1 MALQDEFDMAFP
13 VRYPAGALVPSGT
26 YICLQTLGPTG
37 TIAFSQTTS
46 DTTLPTTAEWW
57 HALPTGTVS
66 GSASTATVASG
77 VNTILNALTPIAGN
91 YAYTSANFAAWTSGD
106 AMQSRGTGASDA

>member
-1 MALQDEFDMAFP
+1 MAFP
-13 VRYPAGALVPSGT
+13 TRFPAGALVPSGT
-26 YICLQTLGPTG
+26 YICLQTIGPTG

-46 DTTLPTTAEWW
+46 DTTLPTGGEFW

-66 GSASTATVASG
+66 GSASTATIASG
-77 VNTILNALTPIAGN
+77 VNTLLNASGTLSPITGN
-91 YAYTSANFAAWTSGD
+91 YAYTSANFAVWVAGD